1 MYQMTTI
8 SSGTRIRT
16 EPNTAG
22 SVLVSVS
29 ANVTVKGTELFT
41 APVELRNANGVY
53 QRVGDKWLKISYNG
67 VTGWMAYI
75 HMGEPICKDFQDLAD
90 PEPPV
95 VTPAFPE
102 SFTLVNPDGSKAEYV
117 FVRIIQ

>member
-29 ANVTVKGTELFT
+29 ANVVVKGSELFT
-41 APVELRNANGVY
+41 APVELRNANGIY
-53 QRVGDKWLKISYNG
+53 QMVGDKWLKVSYNG
-67 VTGWMAYI
+67 VTGWMAYV
-75 HMGEPICKDFQDLAD
+75 HMGNYICKDFQDLTET
-90 PEPPV
+90 PEPPASGI
-95 VTPAFPE
+95 PDYFDLIA
-102 SFTLVNPDGSKAEYV
+102 PDGTKTRYVKAANP
-117 FVRIIQ
+117 